1 MARLKKYGLNTIVI
15 IFKVLENICCL
26 QLPNNACEESLETI
40 SYASKCPSDF
50 EEYQV
55 AALKKNCSKY
65 SNSCRSFEYHCVLND
80 DTTKIIEVCAPSR
93 YIQFGKCAEFNT
105 GLRSI
110 RRVFFSDCTT
120 FKHPCPISYNSTE
133 SYRYSDC
140 FNIIKSTTMIAPMNT
155 TENRNGS
162 STTDIPKQENQIS
175 SGKEAEEDSV
185 TGILLGIGIAVVFL
199 LVICYV
205 VWRCKRKQKGNEKAE
220 TYISIAK
227 IKNGPMGIEQ

>member
-1 MARLKKYGLNTIVI
+1 MLKKYGLSTIVI
-15 IFKVLENICCL
+15 LFEVLENSCCL

-40 SYASKCPSDF
+40 SYTSKCPSDF

-55 AALKKNCSKY
+55 AALRKNCSKY
-65 SNSCRSFEYHCVLND
+65 KNECRSFEYHCVLND
-80 DTTKIIEVCAPSR
+80 DTTKIMEVCAPSR
-93 YIQFGKCAEFNT
+93 YIQFGKCAEFNI

-140 FNIIKSTTMIAPMNT
+140 FNILVIKSTTMIAPKNT

-162 STTDIPKQENQIS
+162 STTDLPMLENQIS
-175 SGKEAEEDSV
+175 SGKETKENSITA
-185 TGILLGIGIAVVFL
+185 ILLGIGIAVVL
-199 LVICYV
+199 LLAAICYV
-205 VWRCKRKQKGNEKAE
+205 VLRRKRKQKE
-220 TYISIAK
+220 
-227 IKNGPMGIEQ
+227 